1 MNRTESGKACQSWT
15 TSIFKKFFNYTGRQ
29 FADRFIPGA
38 VCRNP
43 DISSKNK
50 TSPWCFTDIN
60 TLKDE
65 KCYLSEGD
73 CPDGRFSP
81 NCLKECHCQNLEPC
95 DKQTGKC
102 KQCYDGWIGTAC
114 QIKCNASK
122 YGPDC
127 KETCGECKDNLC
139 NHETGKCLNGC
150 NAGWK
155 GDLCKTNCS
164 SKEYGENCALSCGK
178 CRGDL
183 DCDIFTGKC
192 PEGCIDGY
200 NGTLCVDKCNAF
212 WFGKGCSEQCGACKN
227 KSPCHH
233 EDGSC
238 LEGCEPGWIKPNC
251 SQSCM
256 DGWFGQNCSSE
267 CGSCMDDGICNK
279 VTGYCSGECQ
289 NGFTGELCK
298 SAIFVQ
304 EETSSAGVHAAVA
317 SVVVILVI
325 FILIIVF
332 ILWRRGKF
340 RHTLQLN
347 ATKDSDDTIAQ
358 EKEEVLRTK
367 ETDQLIQDKEDP
379 SESLDNGYDISKEPI
394 YANVNTKK
402 QSCPIQVQ
410 DLFEYIRKNKMNDC
424 TEFKKEFGELPL
436 GVLALYEAA
445 RKPENRPK
453 NRYGNIIAY
462 DHSRV
467 VLTPISSE
475 PNSDY
480 INANYLDGYK
490 RKNAYIASQ
499 GPMKV
504 MFRDFWRMI
513 WQKQCCKIVMLT
525 NLMEACKTKCEQY
538 WPDKGSTSYGNVS
551 VEIIQTTVYTD
562 FTIRTFKISC
572 NGQSRDIKQFH
583 FTSWSDHGTLTSS
596 TPLLCFKH
604 KVDAFNKD
612 STAPVVVHCSSFLQ
626 YAMLAEQSSEGTGSS
641 GGIARSAKRK
651 LNVKSIEDKYQAIL
665 EVERASK
672 PKSEIARNFGVPSN
686 TLSTWIKNANKIKE
700 AYQQSSFAPERKRMR
715 TATYENV
722 EHALLKWFTSVR
734 DQNLPISGP
743 MLTTKAEEFAKR
755 LDHPEFKCSNGWLDR
770 FKDRHNITFK
780 KICGEAKSVDV
791 NSEAMNDWKKTLE
804 FKGIDCSGG
813 KRSKERLTVMVCT
826 NMSGSKKVEILVIG
840 KSVNPRCFKNVKTLP
855 TQYEAN
861 KKAWMTSEIFINW
874 INKLDKKFLRQQ
886 RKVAMIV
893 DNCPAHPHVKGL
905 KSIKLVFLPPNTTK
919 SKVHYRKRVLM
930 KQIACAESKTKF
942 SLTVLDALRFLQ
954 RAWFSV
960 TATTIS
966 NCFRRAGFSVDIES
980 GVSDQQEEEE
990 DDDDDDIPLAR
1001 LAGIN
1006 FTEYANIDNDIPTTE
1021 PLTDDDIINEI
1032 TSSMKET
1039 EEDSDE
1045 DDTIATEKPVPSLS
1059 AMVEMTDTYQ
1069 SYFEAQ
1075 DDTEELLPLLAKIN
1089 NYFTRK
1095 QLKRNAG
1102 IGRTGTYIGLDY
1114 TNEQAK
1120 AEGFVDV
1127 LKCAQLMRA
1136 NRTNMIQTWE
1146 QYMFLY
1152 DALLEAVL
1160 AGETT
1165 IPVREFESRYQ
1176 EMCIP
1181 KAGFEVSAF
1190 DKQFEVAQK
1199 LLPNIENTEFKAALD
1214 PENIDKNRVK
1224 NVLPANRYR
1233 PHLYTQV
1240 EGSNDYINA
1249 VFLPGYTH
1257 RDRFIVT
1264 QMPLPKTVADFWR
1277 MLYDYNSNTVIM
1289 LNEFDRNDKTCALYW
1304 PEEYG
1309 YSVSYDPLSI
1319 ELLSSSE
1326 SNKTI
1331 TERIFKLSNKIKNED
1346 RAVKQFEFNWGEK
1359 NIPSSAQALADLLRE
1374 VDHWTKQSGK
1384 GPITVHCMNG
1394 ASRSGLYC
1402 AISLIL
1408 ERKELDQ
1415 EIDVFQTVKT
1425 IRNNRPQF
1433 IEDKEQYQ
1441 YCYKMAECN
1450 LRPPPQ

>member
-1 MNRTESGKACQSWT
+1 MSLLLLKTMAGDGKLLLVILCLFFVLSDASCPQGKFGFKCQFKCGCKNDVTCNPLDGSCPDGCNPKFYGPHCLLLNPFIYDPLGKLYTGTMNSTESGQQCKPWT
-15 TSIFKKFFNYTGRQ
+15 TSIFKQFFNYTGGQ
-29 FADRFIPGA
+29 FADKSIPGA

-43 DISSKNK
+43 NIPAKNK
-50 TSPWCFTDIN
+50 TSPWCFTNIN
-60 TLKDE
+60 TLKEE
-65 KCYLSEGD
+65 KCYLSEGE
-73 CPDGRFSP
+73 CPNGRFSP
-81 NCLKECHCQNLEPC
+81 NCVDECHCQNLDPC

-102 KQCYDGWIGTAC
+102 KECYDGWIGPAC
-114 QIKCNASK
+114 QKKCDTGK
-122 YGPDC
+122 YGPGC
-127 KETCGECKDNLC
+127 KETCGECKDDLC
-139 NHETGKCLNGC
+139 DHETGQCLNGC

-155 GDLCKTNCS
+155 GDLCNTNCS
-164 SKEYGENCALSCGK
+164 SKEYGENCALSCGE
-178 CRGDL
+178 CYDDL
-183 DCDIFTGKC
+183 DCDIFTGQC
-192 PEGCIDGY
+192 PEGCKDGY
-200 NGTLCVDKCNAF
+200 NGTMCVHKCMAS
-212 WFGKGCSEQCGACKN
+212 WFGKGCSKQCGKCKDQ
-227 KSPCHH
+227 SPCHH
-233 EDGSC
+233 KDGSC
-238 LEGCEPGWIKPNC
+238 VEGCEPGWMQADC
-251 SQSCM
+251 SQICM
-256 DGWFGQNCSSE
+256 DGWFGQNCSLE
-267 CGSCMDDGICNK
+267 CGNCMGDVSCDKISGQCL
-279 VTGYCSGECQ
+279 GECQ

-298 SAIFVQ
+298 SAIFVE
-304 EETSSAGVHAAVA
+304 EETSSAGTIGAIVG
-317 SVVVILVI
+317 VVIILVI
-325 FILIIVF
+325 VIIIIIAF
-332 ILWRRGKF
+332 KLWRRGKF

-347 ATKDSDDTIAQ
+347 ETKSSNDTIAQ

-402 QSCPIQVQ
+402 QTCPIQVQ
-410 DLFEYIRKNKMNDC
+410 DLYEYIRKNKMNDC

-538 WPDKGSTSYGNVS
+538 WPDEGSTSYGNVS
-551 VEIIQTTVYTD
+551 VEIVQTTVYTD

-572 NGQSRDIKQFH
+572 NGTSRDIKQFH

-604 KVDAFNKD
+604 KVDAYNKD
-612 STAPVVVHCSSFLQ
+612 STAPVVVHCS
-626 YAMLAEQSSEGTGSS
+626 
-641 GGIARSAKRK
+641 
-651 LNVKSIEDKYQAIL
+651 
-665 EVERASK
+665 
-672 PKSEIARNFGVPSN
+672 
-686 TLSTWIKNANKIKE
+686 
-700 AYQQSSFAPERKRMR
+700 
-715 TATYENV
+715 
-722 EHALLKWFTSVR
+722 
-734 DQNLPISGP
+734 
-743 MLTTKAEEFAKR
+743 
-755 LDHPEFKCSNGWLDR
+755 
-770 FKDRHNITFK
+770 
-780 KICGEAKSVDV
+780 
-791 NSEAMNDWKKTLE
+791 
-804 FKGIDCSGG
+804 
-813 KRSKERLTVMVCT
+813 
-826 NMSGSKKVEILVIG
+826 
-840 KSVNPRCFKNVKTLP
+840 
-855 TQYEAN
+855 
-861 KKAWMTSEIFINW
+861 
-874 INKLDKKFLRQQ
+874 
-886 RKVAMIV
+886 
-893 DNCPAHPHVKGL
+893 
-905 KSIKLVFLPPNTTK
+905 
-919 SKVHYRKRVLM
+919 
-930 KQIACAESKTKF
+930 
-942 SLTVLDALRFLQ
+942 
-954 RAWFSV
+954 
-960 TATTIS
+960 
-966 NCFRRAGFSVDIES
+966 
-980 GVSDQQEEEE
+980 
-990 DDDDDDIPLAR
+990 
-1001 LAGIN
+1001 
-1006 FTEYANIDNDIPTTE
+1006 
-1021 PLTDDDIINEI
+1021 
-1032 TSSMKET
+1032 
-1039 EEDSDE
+1039 
-1045 DDTIATEKPVPSLS
+1045 
-1059 AMVEMTDTYQ
+1059 
-1069 SYFEAQ
+1069 
-1075 DDTEELLPLLAKIN
+1075 
-1089 NYFTRK
+1089 
-1095 QLKRNAG
+1095 AG

-1114 TNEQAK
+1114 THEQAK

-1165 IPVREFESRYQ
+1165 MPVGEFESRYQ

-1181 KAGFEVSAF
+1181 KAGFEVSAL

-1199 LLPNIENTEFKAALD
+1199 LLPNIENTEFKAALA

-1249 VFLPGYTH
+1249 VFLPGYTS

-1309 YSVSYDPLSI
+1309 YTVSYDPLSI

-1402 AISLIL
+1402 AISLLL
-1408 ERKELDQ
+1408 ERKEQDQ

-1441 YCYKMAECN
+1441 FCYKMAECN